1 MSTGRPQVDLEAEIV
16 LFTVHLGQIASPA
29 LCAGIS
35 EEHAH
40 ISRKAARL
48 SEDHGSLSE
57 RPARPTENQE
67 RMLRKAQRPE
77 GHTPTLGRASKL
89 QGPHETKPGLEATAG
104 IPRNGTPAEAGLRS
118 RQQEASKT
126 DMPQHQH
133 QPEPRGNKQ
142 LSQVEHKAI
151 AAPEPAMSEQQ
162 NLAANQTKPEPNPLE
177 EERKALE
184 EERKAIAEERK
195 AMQKER
201 RAMEQEK
208 IAKVLAAAPKTP
220 PRSKRLD
227 IVLSH
232 FHPQRVQPALDFWL
246 DFLES
251 PKVSPSQ
258 I

>member
-1 MSTGRPQVDLEAEIV
+1 ML
-16 LFTVHLGQIASPA
+16 LTVHLGQIASPP

-40 ISRKAARL
+40 ISRKSARL

-57 RPARPTENQE
+57 RPSRPTEDQE

-89 QGPHETKPGLEATAG
+89 QGPNETKPGLEATAG
-104 IPRNGTPAEAGLRS
+104 IPRNSTPAEAGLRS
-118 RQQEASKT
+118 RQQEASKS
-126 DMPQHQH
+126 DMPQDQH
-133 QPEPRGNKQ
+133 QPVSRGNKQ
-142 LSQVEHKAI
+142 RPQVEHKAI
-151 AAPEPAMSEQQ
+151 AAPEPALDMSEQQ

-201 RAMEQEK
+201 RAIEQEK

-251 PKVSPSQ
+251 PKVCSSD